1 MKALV
6 LSLLLAVSTQ
16 AMGAVELGKYR
27 AIDKDTKSITADLN
41 LKADGTA
48 TIVINSADLPKPVP
62 CEGKYKVEAKM
73 LTADVKCKSEILAEA
88 KVQIDITNVTPDSV
102 RSPNGAEVDVIIDA
116 LGDDA
121 LKFLLKKAD

>member
-16 AMGAVELGKYR
+16 AMAAVELGKYR
-27 AIDKDTKSITADLN
+27 AIDADTKTITADLN

-48 TIVINSADLPKPVP
+48 TITINTPDLPKPIP
-62 CEGKYKVEAKM
+62 CEGKYKIEAKM
-73 LTADVKCKSEILAEA
+73 LSADVKCKSDLLAEA
-88 KVQIDITNVTPDSV
+88 SVKIDITNVTPDSV
-102 RSPNGAEVDVIIDA
+102 RTEKGAEVAVIIDA

-121 LKFLLKKAD
+121 IKFLLKKND